1 MTATSHPSTVPTTN
15 AIRAELNLPAPTIHT
30 LRFLR
35 SILGLDD
42 QDSVSTTKFEKK
54 KTHTATRPT
63 KHQVPINGKTKPSRK
78 AAPGLQI
85 HEAVSKE
92 RPSLS
97 QVERRQIATETFNTT
112 LKQLSDAAKA
122 EKSAAK
128 SYTAGTTPS
137 KPSPAAQPL
146 QERSPN
152 KETRK
157 NGADPKGKLLC
168 AEEADWEVVAGC
180 AQSALQFLRKHQSA
194 EGNAKQDLSLDTE
207 GAALMLLDRTITLG
221 LLKQAELQLADI
233 HRQYWGD
240 ASKDLPSETTLAG
253 FILGRPNAACQLSR
267 FRFTTSMQS
276 QGLRLAI
283 LAGARCISM
292 DFLNSLQLKTVGSP
306 AWITQQGLNEGRH
319 NSEAAGMQLRTISL
333 ALSKLYSTATKT
345 PTEATSSINLF
356 ELFCTALEIKF
367 ESWRHLCHTVDPGVE
382 VWRPFQGAAKRLFSS
397 AKDVDASMA
406 FALQYLCLFQKCLK
420 NTNIES
426 SIPSTIVDMLS
437 QVPHETGASTEFLAL
452 LEEQLPTADKVDR
465 LVLTCQIAQWRLKAY
480 SGAVKAAIDSTQRVT
495 DTFNKALD
503 LSQADFERVLLHAA
517 HLRKTAVGV
526 VMTIEKAVVQDGKS
540 DRLQNTVLN
549 LLYTSCWFFCNQ
561 IQPKQRLFSRDT
573 GGPASSVFVSTLL
586 KNVDAILTVEK
597 FAAAR
602 TSTLAFE
609 ALKNCATILES
620 LEAGSS
626 RTAADAS
633 LRSTVDHLRV
643 RLSNAFWSRYLTAVK
658 QKNLH
663 EQIHVLQLSLDG
675 LSVLTLAHQKA
686 AYLALKNERLA
697 ACYMESNELG
707 RARLALQNAL
717 DFNIKEGALSDTVE
731 LALAGSLERAWSDP
745 DTNSKALARNL
756 TAYVR
761 LSLQL
766 SCEDDSLFY
775 DDQSLPAIHRAVLLE
790 KQIYAM
796 VDKDLGERQSRSCLL
811 QTNLVLELL
820 HQEECQ
826 VYRLRLANNLLHC
839 ALKRQLPLSKCPID
853 TATVEKLLH
862 NHTNPNGSVFL
873 RAYELGLRSI
883 LKMQHGFF
891 TSVITCEDL
900 EQSVQQVSQIVRHCK
915 TMDDASNALDNLE
928 ALTMSLRLSVDRAGI
943 FENHRVRHMAL
954 ETLIHLLELSNR
966 TQEPSKASVM
976 LQLGELFDT
985 LQDLESANK
994 TLRRVETAMSSG
1006 SVDSLF
1012 AAEFALAY
1020 AQHYFDSG
1028 DIGQCFQCLDRARTA
1043 WDGRQSSMAS
1053 GSMRLR
1059 EQTILCRAAM
1069 IASQLAHSRGQLL
1082 EAATNGRQAVKIA
1095 AAIWMSIEKL
1105 WDADDTVQRENSND
1119 SQLHNLTVE
1128 LSKLDLS
1135 LQHTPQLST
1144 NAARLW
1150 PQVVLYISAF
1160 RNLAYLTAHSGLYQ
1174 DAMYFYEQA
1183 LKVATKT
1190 VQSSLTR
1197 LISSELA
1204 LVHARASQPYK
1215 ASTTVEHMPAV
1226 SKSHDIAV
1234 VQALTAINQSE
1245 VHLLLGDVSS
1255 CRQYFLEA
1263 IGLLPPSKTPQK
1275 QIEDRPTSR
1284 AKVPKGPPRAPA
1296 KKPSARPK
1304 GRSTVVPE
1312 ASTPKPS
1319 SAPARSQLANE
1330 AKEQLSA
1337 LQIKLNLAEGCS
1349 EVILHNE
1356 ASAKLDGMGSLRSA
1370 TMQALS
1376 LVRQALKMLSEDADT
1391 NVLAETAMALPVRYK
1406 SARKSGRISFVQSAA
1421 SQSLVKNTI
1430 RMPKGDAG
1438 RAQQQ
1443 SAQDGKELLV
1453 AACDILLRL
1462 KDSSKAEL
1470 SSDMVHTAH
1479 KIWTQISLLS
1489 TVLGRPFVNSSLDL
1503 VLDTLSPMDVVRLR
1517 ERTVM
1522 MSEMST
1528 TEKTFVQSW
1537 PKLASIH
1544 GSQSTTSV
1552 QDSIDFDMSLLP
1564 ASWTIVSLGV
1574 SEDRTELLVSRVYA
1588 DRSPFMLRIPLTRP
1602 DMSDGDIE
1610 ELDFDGAKAEMQ
1622 QIISKANSSAHD
1634 PRGSSPDK
1642 AVRKA
1647 WYAERQVLDRQLA
1660 TLLDNIEN
1668 VWFGG
1673 FRGLL
1678 SASDVAE
1685 KMVYKF
1691 SQSFSQTLSRHLPS
1705 RQKPSKQAKAR
1716 VELHS
1721 HVLELFVTL
1730 GNPREADLEDSI
1742 TDLLYFV
1749 VDILQFNGEKNA
1761 YDEIDFDAM
1770 LVEVLDAL
1778 HVYHD
1783 EKAERPEKPRHTIMV
1798 LDKALQLFPWESMSC
1813 LKTCAVSRMPSLGTI
1828 WDHLHKM
1835 HAMKN
1840 EHDGYCIPSSNGA
1853 YILNPSSDLL
1863 STQNTFSKVF
1873 ADQLK
1878 GFEAIVDRPPKESE
1892 FESILRNKP
1901 LLLYFGHGG
1910 GAQYIRGRTI
1920 RKLDKCA
1927 VTMLMGC
1934 SSAKMTEC
1942 GVYEP
1947 YGMPWNYIN
1956 GGSPAVVGTLWDVTD
1971 RDIDRFA
1978 LEVMADWGL
1987 IESDG
1992 LPDSK
1997 PKPGKKKAEKDSPP
2011 QKGRCI
2017 TQQRG
2022 TVSLDE
2028 AVAHARDA
2036 CLLKYLNGAAP
2047 VMYGVPVFLA

>member
-1 MTATSHPSTVPTTN
+1 MIATSDPSTVPTTN
-15 AIRAELNLPAPTIHT
+15 ALRAELNLLAPTVHT

-35 SILGLDD
+35 SILGLED
-42 QDSVSTTKFEKK
+42 QDPVSTTKC
-54 KTHTATRPT
+54 KTKRAPTATRPT
-63 KHQVPINGKTKPSRK
+63 KHQVPTNGKTKASRR
-78 AAPGLQI
+78 AAPGLHI

-92 RPSLS
+92 RPLLS
-97 QVERRQIATETFNTT
+97 QVERRQIAAETFNAT

-128 SYTAGTTPS
+128 SHAAGTTPA

-152 KETRK
+152 KETRQ
-157 NGADPKGKLLC
+157 NGVDPKGKFVHT
-168 AEEADWEVVAGC
+168 EEADWEVVVGC
-180 AQSALQFLRKHQSA
+180 AQSALQFLRKRQNA
-194 EGNAKQDLSLDTE
+194 EENANQDSLEDTE
-207 GAALMLLDRTITLG
+207 GAALLLLDRTITLG

-233 HRQYWGD
+233 HRQYWGG
-240 ASKDLPSETTLAG
+240 ASKDLPPEMTLARSL
-253 FILGRPNAACQLSR
+253 LGRPNAASQLSR

-276 QGLRLAI
+276 QGLRLAM

-292 DFLNSLQLKTVGSP
+292 DFLKSLQLKTVGSP
-306 AWITQQGLNEGRH
+306 AWITLQGLNEGRH

-333 ALSKLYSTATKT
+333 ALSKLYSTATKS
-345 PTEATSSINLF
+345 PTEATSSICLF

-382 VWRPFQGAAKRLFSS
+382 VWRLFQGAVKRLFSS
-397 AKDVDASMA
+397 AKDVHASLA
-406 FALQYLCLFQKCLK
+406 HALRYLCLFQKCLK

-426 SIPSTIVDMLS
+426 SIPSTIVDIFS
-437 QVPHETGASTEFLAL
+437 QVTQETAASTELLAL
-452 LEEQLPTADKVDR
+452 LEEQLLTVDKVDR
-465 LVLTCQIAQWRLKAY
+465 LVLDCQIAQWKLKAY
-480 SGAVKAAIDSTQRVT
+480 SGAVKAAVDSAQRAT
-495 DTFNKALD
+495 DTFKKALD

-526 VMTIEKAVVQDGKS
+526 VMAIEKAGARDGKS
-540 DRLQNTVLN
+540 DQLQNTVLN
-549 LLYTSCWFFCNQ
+549 LLYTSCWFFCSQ
-561 IQPKQRLFSRDT
+561 IQPKGSGVTD
-573 GGPASSVFVSTLL
+573 GSGSSGIVSTLL
-586 KNVDAILTVEK
+586 KNVEAILTVEK
-597 FAAAR
+597 CAAAY

-609 ALKNCATILES
+609 ALENCATILES

-626 RTAADAS
+626 PITADVS

-643 RLSNAFWSRYLTAVK
+643 RLSNAFWSRYLEAVK

-663 EQIHVLQLSLDG
+663 EQIQALQLSLRG
-675 LSVLTLAHQKA
+675 LSGLSLAHQKA

-697 ACYMESNELG
+697 ACYVESNELA

-731 LALAGSLERAWSDP
+731 LALAGSLERAWSGP
-745 DTNSKALARNL
+745 DTKALARNL

-766 SCEDDSLFY
+766 SACENDSLFY
-775 DDQSLPAIHRAVLLE
+775 DHQSLPVIHRAILLE
-790 KQIYAM
+790 KQIYVM
-796 VDKDLGERQSRSCLL
+796 VDKDLGERQFRSCVL
-811 QTNLVLELL
+811 QINLVLELL
-820 HQEECQ
+820 RREECQ
-826 VYRLRLANNLLHC
+826 VYRLRLSNNLFHC
-839 ALKRQLPLSKCPID
+839 ALKRQFPLSRCLID
-853 TATVEKLLH
+853 SATVEKLLH
-862 NHTNPNGSVFL
+862 SHINPNGTVFL
-873 RAYELGLRSI
+873 RAYESGLRSM

-891 TSVITCEDL
+891 TSEISSEDL
-900 EQSVQQVSQIVRHCK
+900 EQSVQHVSQIVRHCK
-915 TMDDASNALDNLE
+915 TMDDVSNALDNLE
-928 ALTMSLRLSVDRAGI
+928 AVMMSLRLSVDRAGI
-943 FENHRVRHMAL
+943 FENHGLRLMAL
-954 ETLIHLLELSNR
+954 ETLIHMLGLGNR
-966 TQEPSKASVM
+966 IQEPSKTSVL
-976 LQLGELFDT
+976 LQLGELYNT
-985 LQDLESANK
+985 LQDLETAGK
-994 TLRRVETAMSSG
+994 TFRRVETAMSSCTA
-1006 SVDSLF
+1006 DSLF

-1028 DIGQCFQCLDRARTA
+1028 DVEQCFQCLDRAHIA
-1043 WDGRQSSMAS
+1043 WDGRQSSMTS

-1069 IASQLAHSRGQLL
+1069 VASRLAHSRGQLL
-1082 EAATNGRQAVKIA
+1082 EATTNGRQAVKIA

-1105 WDADDTVQRENSND
+1105 WEAHDTVQREDSND
-1119 SQLHNLTVE
+1119 SQLHNLTVD

-1135 LQHTPQLST
+1135 LQHSPQLT
-1144 NAARLW
+1144 VHAARLW
-1150 PQVVLYISAF
+1150 PQVMLYIDAF

-1174 DAMYFYEQA
+1174 DAIYFYEQA

-1190 VQSSLTR
+1190 MQSSLTR

-1204 LVHARASQPYK
+1204 LVHARASQPDK
-1215 ASTTVEHMPAV
+1215 ASTTVEHMLPV
-1226 SKSHDIAV
+1226 SNTHDTSV

-1245 VHLLLGDVSS
+1245 AHLLLGDVSL

-1263 IGLLPPSKTPQK
+1263 TRLLPTRKTPQK
-1275 QIEDRPTSR
+1275 QIEDHPKGKAKGLKAPSR
-1284 AKVPKGPPRAPA
+1284 ASVTKS
-1296 KKPSARPK
+1296 SARPK
-1304 GRSTVVPE
+1304 GRSTVVLE
-1312 ASTPKPS
+1312 APS
-1319 SAPARSQLANE
+1319 PNPLSASARSQLAKE
-1330 AKEQLSA
+1330 AEEQLSA
-1337 LQIKLNLAEGCS
+1337 LRIKLNLAEGS
-1349 EVILHNE
+1349 SDVTLHDE
-1356 ASAKLDGMGSLRSA
+1356 APARSDGKESLRNA
-1370 TMQALS
+1370 TMKALS
-1376 LVRQALKMLSEDADT
+1376 LVRQALKMLSEDAGT

-1406 SARKSGRISFVQSAA
+1406 SARRSGRVSFVQSAA
-1421 SQSLVKNTI
+1421 SPSLVKNTI
-1430 RMPKGDAG
+1430 RSPKGDNSRTG
-1438 RAQQQ
+1438 QRPV
-1443 SAQDGKELLV
+1443 QDGKQLLV
-1453 AACDILLRL
+1453 AAYEILLRL
-1462 KDSSKAEL
+1462 KDSAKAEL
-1470 SSDMVHTAH
+1470 SSDMVHTTH

-1489 TVLGRPFVNSSLDL
+1489 TVLDHSFVNSSLDL
-1503 VLDTLSPMDVVRLR
+1503 VLDTLSPMDVVRMR

-1522 MSEMST
+1522 RSEMST
-1528 TEKTFVQSW
+1528 TEKAFVQSW
-1537 PKLASIH
+1537 PRLGTFD
-1544 GSQSTTSV
+1544 GSHTLTAV
-1552 QDSIDFDMSLLP
+1552 QDIVDFDMSLLP
-1564 ASWTIVSLGV
+1564 ASWTIVSLGL
-1574 SEDRTELLVSRVYA
+1574 SEDRTELLVSRIYA

-1602 DMSDGDIE
+1602 DMSDGDNE
-1610 ELDFDGAKAEMQ
+1610 ALDFDSAKAEMQ

-1642 AVRKA
+1642 AMRKA
-1647 WYAERQVLDRQLA
+1647 WYAERQELDRQLA

-1678 SASDVAE
+1678 SASDVGE
-1685 KMVYKF
+1685 KMLCKF

-1705 RQKPSKQAKAR
+1705 RQKPPKQAKAR
-1716 VELHS
+1716 VVLHS

-1778 HVYHD
+1778 HGYHD
-1783 EKAERPEKPRHTIMV
+1783 EKAERAEQPRHTIMV

-1813 LKTCAVSRMPSLGTI
+1813 LKNYAVSRMPSLGTI
-1828 WDHLHKM
+1828 WEQLRKM
-1835 HAMKN
+1835 HATEN
-1840 EHDGYCIPSSNGA
+1840 ELDGYCIPSSDGA

-1863 STQNTFSKVF
+1863 STQNTFGKIFV
-1873 ADQLK
+1873 DQLK

-1892 FESILRNKP
+1892 FETILRDKP

-1987 IESDG
+1987 IEADG
-1992 LPDSK
+1992 VPDSK
-1997 PKPGKKKAEKDSPP
+1997 PKSGKKKADKDSRP

-2022 TVSLDE
+2022 QVSLDQ
-2028 AVAHARDA
+2028 AVAHAREA

>member
-406 FALQYLCLFQKCLK
+406 LALQYLCLFQKCLK

-928 ALTMSLRLSVDRAGI
+928 ALTI
-943 FENHRVRHMAL
+943 
-954 ETLIHLLELSNR
+954 
-966 TQEPSKASVM
+966 
-976 LQLGELFDT
+976 
-985 LQDLESANK
+985 
-994 TLRRVETAMSSG
+994 
-1006 SVDSLF
+1006 
-1012 AAEFALAY
+1012 
-1020 AQHYFDSG
+1020 
-1028 DIGQCFQCLDRARTA
+1028 
-1043 WDGRQSSMAS
+1043 
-1053 GSMRLR
+1053 
-1059 EQTILCRAAM
+1059 
-1069 IASQLAHSRGQLL
+1069 
-1082 EAATNGRQAVKIA
+1082 
-1095 AAIWMSIEKL
+1095 
-1105 WDADDTVQRENSND
+1105 
-1119 SQLHNLTVE
+1119 
-1128 LSKLDLS
+1128 
-1135 LQHTPQLST
+1135 
-1144 NAARLW
+1144 
-1150 PQVVLYISAF
+1150 
-1160 RNLAYLTAHSGLYQ
+1160 
-1174 DAMYFYEQA
+1174 
-1183 LKVATKT
+1183 
-1190 VQSSLTR
+1190 
-1197 LISSELA
+1197 ELA

-1910 GAQYIRGRTI
+1910 GAQYIRVLR
-1920 RKLDKCA
+1920 
-1927 VTMLMGC
+1927 
-1934 SSAKMTEC
+1934 
-1942 GVYEP
+1942 
-1947 YGMPWNYIN
+1947 
-1956 GGSPAVVGTLWDVTD
+1956 
-1971 RDIDRFA
+1971 
-1978 LEVMADWGL
+1978 
-1987 IESDG
+1987 
-1992 LPDSK
+1992 
-1997 PKPGKKKAEKDSPP
+1997 
-2011 QKGRCI
+2011 
-2017 TQQRG
+2017 
-2022 TVSLDE
+2022 
-2028 AVAHARDA
+2028 
-2036 CLLKYLNGAAP
+2036 
-2047 VMYGVPVFLA
+2047 